1 MGSRRGFGCYA
12 GAHLKSNPEELQFL
26 VIRPDWLQRCGQ
38 QLAWVQVKLL
48 SRQPKLC
55 SVKVNLHRW
64 LCSLVSMSQLH
75 GMFESA
81 T

>member
-38 QLAWVQVKLL
+38 QFAWVQVKLL
-48 SRQPKLC
+48 SRDSP
-55 SVKVNLHRW
+55 NFA
-64 LCSLVSMSQLH
+64 VSKSICT
-75 GMFESA
+75 GGYA
-81 T
+81 AW